1 MAVSDW
7 STTAADNAS
16 VPGIDWSEGQKPSTV
31 NNSAREMM
39 AQIKADIYDRM
50 AQVVNVTAYGAKS
63 GDLYDNTTAIK
74 AADAAAKILGA
85 AVYFPAGTWPCYDV
99 SPTAPWVGDTGNPKA
114 VVIKNNNPSGNRY
127 QFVYVNGGSWHCAG
141 MTFDGGA
148 SNDPTTWDNT
158 TYNNFDGSNGLVLSQ
173 VSNFSLFEVHAQ
185 NCGMAGFRFERCSD
199 GRIINCTT
207 NRTRNEFGDGFY
219 FTSCR
224 DIIVASSLATNHQ
237 RIGFVTEG
245 NSTYGPSSNI
255 VFLGCRAENGNHQG
269 KDYGGT
275 EYNVAF
281 WSENSTDIA
290 FIGCRIKDQTRGGIV
305 FAPGVDDG
313 VRTEAIVTITDCF
326 GVGTGVFG
334 INLGSTGSSSLKPV
348 CKVSGAQMIGMPI
361 CFHIQSGVAGV
372 YDFSDCYGK
381 SKGLDQN
388 NTANNA
394 AVFMHASG
402 AAGDVINIK
411 NCVGDWIDA
420 SALSATSTAYKGDIV
435 KSSSSVA
442 ATINVDNYRN
452 LSGTA
457 LIKNRTAQN
466 TVLNIRDT
474 NCGIGVQPGAASG
487 SVVNISGGEVTG
499 TIYADKVHIDATVK
513 EGTQFYAVTP
523 YLTGN
528 AVIHGD
534 ASLRHDNSVDS
545 KEVVCV
551 LNVDMRKDF
560 VTDGYGLRL
569 QYEGTTKP
577 TAVISGVIFHTGT
590 ASSTETP
597 IWSVRSG
604 TQLIAN
610 GLITDNSLDYT
621 IGIGSPVASR
631 ANFSAGEQ
639 RVTVH

>member
-1 MAVSDW
+1 MAFQSIDDILV
-7 STTAADNAS
+7 DNQD
-16 VPGIDWSEGQKPSTV
+16 VD
-31 NNSAREMM
+31 
-39 AQIKADIYDRM
+39 KADLREYLKNREVI
-50 AQVVNVTAYGAKS
+50 NVRDFGAA
-63 GDLYDNTTAIK
+63 GDGVTDDSAAIT
-74 AADAAAKILGA
+74 AADAAAANAGVSLE
-85 AVYFPAGTWPCYDV
+85 FPHGTYCAYDV

-127 QFVYVNGGSWHCAG
+127 QFVYVNGGSWSCAG

-148 SNDPTTWDNT
+148 SDDPTTWDST
-158 TYNNFDGSNGLVLSQ
+158 TYNDFDGSNGLVLSQ

-199 GRIINCTT
+199 GRVINCTT

-219 FTSCR
+219 FTSCH
-224 DIIVASSLATNHQ
+224 DIIVASSLAADHQ

-275 EYNVAF
+275 EYNVGF

-290 FIGCRIKDQTRGGIV
+290 FIGCRIKDQTHGAIV
-305 FAPGVDDG
+305 FSPGVGDG
-313 VRTEAIVTITDCF
+313 VRTDATVTITDCF
-326 GVGTGVFG
+326 GIGTGVYG

-361 CFHIQSGVAGV
+361 CFQVQSGVAGV
-372 YDFSDCYGK
+372 YNFTDCYGK

-388 NTANNA
+388 NNANNT
-394 AVFMHASG
+394 AVFTHNSG

-411 NCVGDWIDA
+411 NCVGDWIDT
-420 SALSATSTAYKGDIV
+420 SALSATSTAYKGDII

-442 ATINVDNYRN
+442 ATINIDNYRN

-457 LIKNRTAQN
+457 LIKNRTAQS
-466 TVLNIRDT
+466 TVLNIRNT
-474 NCGIGVQPGAASG
+474 NCDIGVQPGAASG
-487 SVVNISGGEVTG
+487 SVVNISGGEVAG
-499 TIYADKVHIDATVK
+499 TIYAEQVHIDAKVK
-513 EGTQFYAVTP
+513 EGAQFYAVTP

-569 QYEGTTKP
+569 QYEGTVKP
-577 TAVISGVIFHTGT
+577 TAIISGVIFNTGT
-590 ASSTETP
+590 ASATETA

-610 GLITDNSLDYT
+610 GLITDASLDYT
-621 IGIGSPVASR
+621 IGIGSPVTSR
-631 ANFSAGEQ
+631 ANFAAGEQ